1 MSKKNLLKQNDGR
14 SQRSSRMSA
23 QIEFAMRTFTRF
35 PREDADLSAVTSMPL
50 DKLMHQL
57 QEFYYEVISVL
68 GRPVKLHP
76 ETFCYGAFADTL
88 AEPRSKALLH
98 PGVYIIHEVAR
109 PNRVLYI
116 GSATDTAVRHRIVNH
131 LCFDGNKR
139 GLLENIYGGIR
150 EALDAVESSR
160 TAEEIDNRIR
170 TIAFAN
176 NRWTLSKTGTCC
188 TPEMLQALTAIETG
202 AFNLSVLRLEEPE
215 CALACV
221 LELYLHRVSQRFGH
235 SLPPLNSFEARDPT
249 GLLAGK
255 LRGDLDSAD
264 VIQLL
269 EALLGKAK
277 HN

>member
-1 MSKKNLLKQNDGR
+1 MSKKNMLKQDDGR

-23 QIEFAMRTFTRF
+23 QIEFAMRTFTRL
-35 PREDADLSAVTSMPL
+35 PREDSDLSAVTSMPL

-57 QEFYYEVISVL
+57 QEFYYEVITVL
-68 GRPVKLHP
+68 GRPVKLYP
-76 ETFCYGAFADTL
+76 ETFCYSAFADTL

-139 GLLENIYGGIR
+139 GLLNNIYRAIR
-150 EALDAVESSR
+150 EALDVHESSR
-160 TAEEIDNRIR
+160 DTDEIDNRIR
-170 TIAFAN
+170 EIAFAK
-176 NRWTLSKTGTCC
+176 NRWTLSKAEASC
-188 TPEMLQALTAIETG
+188 TPAMLQAITAIETG

-221 LELYLHRVSQRFGH
+221 LELFLHRVSQRFGH

-255 LRGDLDSAD
+255 LRGDLDSRD

-269 EALLGKAK
+269 EALLRKDK
-277 HN
+277 H